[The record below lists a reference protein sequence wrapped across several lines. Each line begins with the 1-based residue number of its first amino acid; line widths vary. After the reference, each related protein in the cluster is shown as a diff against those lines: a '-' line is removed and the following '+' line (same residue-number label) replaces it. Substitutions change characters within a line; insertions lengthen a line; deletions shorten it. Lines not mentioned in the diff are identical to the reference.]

1 LQLYDD
7 TTDIGRARA
16 FGGTLLVLGTF
27 QMATSLKTIKAGNTL
42 NPSLRAMLSN
52 YGVVIAIFVFSI
64 LNYVFKDLKMATL
77 DVPTEFAPTYIEPD
91 TLKARSWIVN
101 PMGSTEQPMQGW
113 AIGFTALPAL
123 GLTLLGYMDQNVST
137 LIVNRKDHMLKKG
150 PVHTLIHTH
159 KHCISNKCRER
170 QRKTRRCVCDMTYPF
185 LYTHTWSYSISPT
198 MSPILFGIVSFCF
211 PRKNWWR

>member
-1 LQLYDD
+1 
-7 TTDIGRARA
+7 
-16 FGGTLLVLGTF
+16 
-27 QMATSLKTIKAGNTL
+27 MATSLKTIKAGNTL

-77 DVPTEFAPTYIEPD
+77 DVPTEFAPTYIEPH

-101 PMGSTEQPMQGW
+101 PMGSPEQPMQGW

-150 PVHTLIHTH
+150 PVHTLIYTH

-170 QRKTRRCVCDMTYPF
+170 HRKTRRCVCDMTYPF

-198 MSPILFGIVSFCF
+198 MSPILFVIVSFCF